1 MIPEKHP
8 GAPAARGSRTAIRG
22 AANGG
27 RADRGGADGHSAED
41 GGGSMIR
48 EVRIQSVGDL
58 MPLLT
63 EQEYRR
69 DLDRNRSSYLYRGM
83 PNVDYKMVTSLRR
96 NCKHLQKN
104 LELAI
109 LQNFAKYAVREEPL
123 VSRNIWQCM
132 ITGQHNGLPTRLL
145 DWSQSPLVGLH
156 FAVTEENLEAMEEH
170 DCMVWR
176 IDMQELYS
184 LLPDRYQTVLSRT
197 QTSIFNIK
205 MMASITENLEQYDRD
220 MKDQSMVIIEPPS
233 TNDRIINQYSFFS
246 IVPTEMDDI
255 EDFLDRR
262 TEHTVKYI
270 IDRHLRWRV
279 RDMLDQLN
287 MSERIIYP
295 GLDGLS
301 KWIARHYYVK

>member
-1 MIPEKHP
+1 MRIPVFVFFP
-8 GAPAARGSRTAIRG
+8 GRGYNEASLPETE
-22 AANGG
+22 
-27 RADRGGADGHSAED
+27 AETFLPETEVEISLPETEVD
-41 GGGSMIR
+41 IMIR
-48 EVRIQSVGDL
+48 EVRIQSVPEL
-58 MPLLT
+58 LPLLT
-63 EQEYRR
+63 EQEYRP

-83 PNVDYKMVTSLRR
+83 PDVGYKMVTSLSR

-109 LQNFAKYAVREEPL
+109 LQTFSKYAVREDPA

-156 FAVTEENLEAMEEH
+156 FAVTEENLASMEDH

-184 LLPDRYQTVLSRT
+184 LLPDRYRNAVNRT
-197 QTSIFNIK
+197 QSTIFNIR
-205 MMASITENLEQYDRD
+205 MLAGITESLDQYDRD
-220 MKDQSMVIIEPPS
+220 MGDQAMVIIEPPS

-246 IVPTEMDDI
+246 IIPTQMTDI
-255 EDFLDRR
+255 EAFLDRR

-270 IDRHLRWRV
+270 IDRRLRWRV

>member
-1 MIPEKHP
+1 
-8 GAPAARGSRTAIRG
+8 
-22 AANGG
+22 
-27 RADRGGADGHSAED
+27 
-41 GGGSMIR
+41 MIR

-58 MPLLT
+58 MPLLS

-69 DLDRNRSSYLYRGM
+69 DLDRYRSPFLYRGM
-83 PNVDYKMVTSLRR
+83 PNTGFKMATSLRR
-96 NCKHLQKN
+96 NCKTLQKT
-104 LELAI
+104 LEPAI
-109 LQNFAKYAVREEPL
+109 LNNFAKYAIRQDPT

-145 DWSQSPLVGLH
+145 DWSQSPLIGLH
-156 FAVTEENLEAMEEH
+156 FAVTEKDLEEMEDH

-184 LLPDRYQTVLSRT
+184 LLPDRYQTAVNRT
-197 QTSIFNIK
+197 HSTIFNVK
-205 MMASITENLEQYDRD
+205 MLAGVTESLEQYDKD
-220 MKDQSMVIIEPPS
+220 MKDQAMVIIEPPS

-246 IVPTEMDDI
+246 IIPTDMTDI

-287 MSERIIYP
+287 ISERIVYP

>member
-1 MIPEKHP
+1 
-8 GAPAARGSRTAIRG
+8 
-22 AANGG
+22 
-27 RADRGGADGHSAED
+27 
-41 GGGSMIR
+41 MIR
-48 EVRIQSVGDL
+48 EIRIQSVGDL

-63 EQEYRR
+63 EQEYRP

-83 PNVDYKMVTSLRR
+83 QNTDYKMVTSLRR
-96 NCKHLQKN
+96 NCKHLQKT
-104 LELAI
+104 LEPAI
-109 LQNFAKYAVREEPL
+109 LQNFAKYAAREDPS
-123 VSRNIWQCM
+123 VNRNIWQCM

-156 FAVTEENLEAMEEH
+156 FAVMEENLETMEDH
-170 DCMVWR
+170 DGMVWR

-184 LLPDRYQTVLSRT
+184 LLPDRYRNAVHRT
-197 QTSIFNIK
+197 QSTIFNIK
-205 MMASITENLEQYDRD
+205 MLAAITESLDQYDRD
-220 MKDQSMVIIEPPS
+220 MKDQAMVIIEPPS

-246 IVPTEMDDI
+246 IVPTEMTDI
-255 EDFLDRR
+255 EAFLDKR

-270 IDRHLRWRV
+270 VDRHLRWRV

>member
-1 MIPEKHP
+1 MIK
-8 GAPAARGSRTAIRG
+8 
-22 AANGG
+22 
-27 RADRGGADGHSAED
+27 
-41 GGGSMIR
+41 

-63 EQEYRR
+63 EQEYRP

-83 PNVDYKMVTSLRR
+83 PNIDFKMVTSLRR
-96 NCKHLQKN
+96 NCKQLQKD
-104 LELAI
+104 LEPAI
-109 LQNFAKYAVREEPL
+109 LQNFAKYAVREDPN
-123 VSRNIWQCM
+123 VSKNIWQCM

-156 FAVTEENLEAMEEH
+156 FAVTEDSLEAMEDH

-184 LLPDRYQTVLSRT
+184 LLPDRYRNVVNRT
-197 QTSIFNIK
+197 QSTIFNIK
-205 MMASITENLEQYDRD
+205 MLASITESLEQYDRD
-220 MKDQSMVIIEPPS
+220 MQDQAMVIIEPPS

-246 IVPTEMDDI
+246 IVPTEMMDI
-255 EDFLDRR
+255 EDFLNRR

>member
-1 MIPEKHP
+1 
-8 GAPAARGSRTAIRG
+8 
-22 AANGG
+22 
-27 RADRGGADGHSAED
+27 
-41 GGGSMIR
+41 MIR
-48 EVRIQSVGDL
+48 DVRIQSVADL
-58 MPLLT
+58 LPLLT
-63 EQEYRR
+63 EQEYRQ

-96 NCKHLQKN
+96 NCKHLQKD

-109 LQNFAKYAVREEPL
+109 LQNFAKYAIREDPN

-156 FAVTEENLEAMEEH
+156 FAMTEENLENMEEH
-170 DCMVWR
+170 DAVVWR
-176 IDMQELYS
+176 IDMQELYGI
-184 LLPDRYQTVLSRT
+184 LPERYQTAVNRLQST
-197 QTSIFNIK
+197 IFNIK
-205 MMASITENLEQYDRD
+205 TMASITESLEQYDRD
-220 MKDQSMVIIEPPS
+220 MKDQAMVIIEPPS
-233 TNDRIINQYSFFS
+233 TSDRIINQYSFFS
-246 IVPTEMDDI
+246 IVPTAMSDI
-255 EDFLDRR
+255 EGFLNQR
-262 TEHTVKYI
+262 TEHTVRYI

-295 GLDGLS
+295 GLGGLS